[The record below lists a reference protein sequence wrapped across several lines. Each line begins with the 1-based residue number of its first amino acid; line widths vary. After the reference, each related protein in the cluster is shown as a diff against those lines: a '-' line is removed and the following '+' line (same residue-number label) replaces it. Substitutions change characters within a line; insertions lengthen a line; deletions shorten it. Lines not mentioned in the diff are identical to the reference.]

1 MALLEVSNLKKY
13 YPMYSGVMK
22 RLTGYYKAVDDISL
36 SIDAGET
43 YGLVGESGCGKTTVG
58 KSILRLIE
66 PTAGKIL
73 LDQREISA
81 MNARELRAERKNM
94 QIIFQDPYS
103 SMDPKMRISD
113 IIAEPIREHK
123 LAQGA
128 GLRSMVEDLL
138 KKVGID
144 SREMSKYPHEFSGGQ
159 RQRIAIARA
168 LAAQPK
174 LIVCDEPVSALDVS
188 VQAQILNLMSDLQKE
203 YGISYLFIAHGM
215 PVVQH
220 ISHRVG
226 VMYLGHIV
234 ETADS
239 LEIFRNSLHPYT
251 KALMSAIP
259 IPNPAIKKARKLI
272 KGEVPNLINS
282 PKGCLF
288 AGRCEHCMKKCHEIS
303 PSLLTVA
310 PGHQVACHL
319 LTEE

>member
-1 MALLEVSNLKKY
+1 MALLEVNNLKKY

-73 LDQREISA
+73 LDQRDISA
-81 MNARELRAERKNM
+81 MNDKELRAERKNM

-123 LAQGA
+123 LAQGT

-319 LTEE
+319 FTEE

>member
-36 SIDAGET
+36 SIDAGKT

-128 GLRSMVEDLL
+128 ELRSMVEDLL

-188 VQAQILNLMSDLQKE
+188 VQALILNLMSDLQKE

-259 IPNPAIKKARKLI
+259 IPNPAIKKTRKLI

-319 LTEE
+319 FTEE